1 MIHNLSLRLAK
12 LFAFNGGMDASRVP
26 VIAYGLELIL
36 GLFIKLLFFLIVP
49 SLLGVLPQ
57 TLAALSASA
66 LFRLPAGG
74 AHCTSF
80 GRCLIGSLLAFTT
93 IGLLTKLTGGLG
105 QGTMPVFYI
114 IVGLAVVTTIY
125 LVPVDNPA
133 RPVPKKEERIKMKK
147 WALGVLGGYVIAVAV
162 IPLDRDIIFAAS
174 LGLSLQLLTLL
185 PQGHKAMHC
194 LDCILI
200 KLSSLYYPRREVKT
214 R

>member
-12 LFAFNGGMDASRVP
+12 FFAFNGGMDASRVP

-125 LVPVDNPA
+125 LVPLDNSS
-133 RPVPKKEERIKMKK
+133 RPVKKPEERLKMKK
-147 WALGVLGGYVIAVAV
+147 WALGVLAGYAIVAAVL
-162 IPLDRDIIFAAS
+162 PLGQDIILAAS
-174 LGLSLQLLTLL
+174 LGLTVQLLTLL
-185 PQGHKAMHC
+185 PLGHKAMYY
-194 LDCILI
+194 LDYLLI
-200 KLSSLYYPRREVKT
+200 KLSPHIT
-214 R
+214 RAGR

>member
-12 LFAFNGGMDASRVP
+12 FFAFNGGMDASRVP

-36 GLFIKLLFFLIVP
+36 GAFIKLLFFLIVP
-49 SLLGVLPQ
+49 FLLGVLPQ

-80 GRCLIGSLLAFTT
+80 GRCMAGSLLAFTT
-93 IGLLTKLTGGLG
+93 IGLLAKLTGGLG
-105 QGTMPVFYI
+105 LWTMPVFYI
-114 IVGLAVVTTIY
+114 IVSLAVVATIY

-147 WALGVLGGYVIAVAV
+147 WAL
-162 IPLDRDIIFAAS
+162 DS
-174 LGLSLQLLTLL
+174 LVD
-185 PQGHKAMHC
+185 M
-194 LDCILI
+194 
-200 KLSSLYYPRREVKT
+200 
-214 R
+214 